1 MLNIG
6 LSELVTETARGL
18 CSVCSTS
25 IVPRTVC
32 IAAVVVWLL
41 QLPRYM
47 PSWVAFPAAQPA
59 PRGPPCV
66 RRTERRTGGVTALV
80 LDLVWF
86 LAGLLLHVAC
96 SRGVRTSQAFR
107 AGTVSAAPPSASGVS
122 SRTPPTSEGLRAPPQ
137 MHDPSVASFVHFYL

>member
-18 CSVCSTS
+18 CNVCSTS

-59 PRGPPCV
+59 FLLSQREAKLLPR
-66 RRTERRTGGVTALV
+66 
-80 LDLVWF
+80 
-86 LAGLLLHVAC
+86 
-96 SRGVRTSQAFR
+96 
-107 AGTVSAAPPSASGVS
+107 
-122 SRTPPTSEGLRAPPQ
+122 
-137 MHDPSVASFVHFYL
+137 